1 MRISRLYVAQP
12 LQLGEQLTLDEDASH
27 YVRTVLRLK
36 QDQAIV
42 LFDGQG
48 CDFVCHFTE
57 VSRKTVRVLVNEK
70 LSRDVE
76 SPLRITLGMGVS
88 RGDRMD
94 WAVQKAVELG
104 VHALTPLITERCV
117 IKFDA
122 DKKQQRRQHW
132 QHIVQ
137 HAAEQSGRSVLPV
150 LHDVA
155 HINEW
160 VGAQQ
165 GLKVFLDPYAE
176 KTLADIQPDAMH
188 LTLLSGPEGGFS
200 DQEREQA
207 KAAGFIPVK
216 MGPRILRTETAVLA
230 ALAAAQSLWGD
241 FR

>member
-1 MRISRLYVAQP
+1 MRVSRLYVAQA
-12 LQLGEQLTLDEDASH
+12 LTTGEQLVLDEDASH

-36 QDQAIV
+36 QDQSIV
-42 LFDGQG
+42 LFNGQG
-48 CDFVCHFTE
+48 SDFACHFTE
-57 VSRKTVRVLVNEK
+57 VSRKTVRVLINQE
-70 LSRDVE
+70 LPRDVE
-76 SPLRITLGMGVS
+76 SPLQITLGMGIS

-104 VHALTPLITERCV
+104 VHALTPLMTERCV

-137 HAAEQSGRSVLPV
+137 HAAEQSGRAVLPV

-155 HINEW
+155 HIHDW
-160 VGAQQ
+160 VDTQQ

-176 KTLADIQPDAMH
+176 QTLADIQPDAMH
-188 LTLLSGPEGGFS
+188 LTLLSGPEGGFTE
-200 DQEREQA
+200 QERERA
-207 KAAGFIPVK
+207 KAAGFVPVK
-216 MGPRILRTETAVLA
+216 MGARILRTETAVLA